1 MLCAKSLQ
9 SCPTFCDPVDCSPPG
24 SSVHGDSPG
33 KNTGVGCH
41 VLLQGIF
48 PAQGLNP
55 GLLCLLNW
63 QAGSFPLAPPEKPR
77 ACGRAGAGGRLAQ
90 KRDYRGHEL
99 KQVSSWDLVHISE
112 TLPPPSAYSLV
123 QARQTDVSAA
133 GRGPNL
139 A

>member
-1 MLCAKSLQ
+1 M
-9 SCPTFCDPVDCSPPG
+9 
-24 SSVHGDSPG
+24 
-33 KNTGVGCH
+33 VGPEVKVFVVFSDLVKAYH
-41 VLLQGIF
+41 FKTKL
-48 PAQGLNP
+48 A
-55 GLLCLLNW
+55 W